1 MAKHHL
7 NNLAHKELKMQH
19 LENCSCSIAKPHVV
33 HVSSCRW
40 ILPSMSECCLW
51 WFERNSIR
59 WKINTSFYQ
68 SDHITL
74 LNSNFAHIF
83 KGTSFGMTDFIWRAN
98 VVISDV
104 RFQSCWQFRLA
115 SQSHIYQANICSNSV
130 ISNIIKHYQE
140 NGLLPLQHQAII
152 WTDANLSLPIE
163 TSFS

>member
-19 LENCSCSIAKPHVV
+19 LENCSRSITKPHVV

-51 WFERNSIR
+51 WFERNSIC

-98 VVISDV
+98 VCYIWCQISELLAIQND
-104 RFQSCWQFRLA
+104 QSITHLWGKYLLQFCH
-115 SQSHIYQANICSNSV
+115 QQ
-130 ISNIIKHYQE
+130 HYQ
-140 NGLLPLQHQAII
+140 
-152 WTDANLSLPIE
+152 TLSRKWLVASSAP
-163 TSFS
+163 SHYLDWC

>member
-19 LENCSCSIAKPHVV
+19 LENCSRSIAKPHVV

-51 WFERNSIR
+51 WFERNSIL

-74 LNSNFAHIF
+74 LNSNFAHIL
-83 KGTSFGMTDFIWRAN
+83 KELHLAWQISFGVQMF
-98 VVISDV
+98 VISDV
-104 RFQSCWQFRLA
+104 RFQSCWQFRMA

-152 WTDANLSLPIE
+152 WTEAKLSLPIE
-163 TSFS
+163 TGFS